1 MRGLREEDMHRLLAR
16 VEVTFRREK
25 RIDHRDRVL
34 GFVADDGNHVLPVL
48 TRQPVRVRC
57 EPPRQLAHVES
68 LGAAGRTE
76 NLTSLA
82 SVRAMLTNRSAPPA
96 TVTPVLI
103 YPDVR
108 AAVAWLDSAFGFKE
122 RVRIGDAHRA
132 QLRVGSDGSVVV
144 ADVRRDQ
151 VAPSEGV
158 VTQIVKVRVP
168 DVDAAFAR
176 ARDFGARV
184 LDEPQTS
191 EYGERSCVLEDLG
204 GHRWE
209 LTQTVR
215 DVEPE
220 EWGGVTVAPW

>member
-1 MRGLREEDMHRLLAR
+1 
-16 VEVTFRREK
+16 
-25 RIDHRDRVL
+25 
-34 GFVADDGNHVLPVL
+34 
-48 TRQPVRVRC
+48 
-57 EPPRQLAHVES
+57 
-68 LGAAGRTE
+68 
-76 NLTSLA
+76 
-82 SVRAMLTNRSAPPA
+82 MLTNRSAPPA

-108 AAVAWLDSAFGFKE
+108 AAVAWLESAFGFGE

-132 QLRVGSDGSVVV
+132 QMRVGADGSIVV

-151 VAPSEGV
+151 VAPGDGV
-158 VTQIVKVRVP
+158 VTHLVKVRVP

-184 LDEPQTS
+184 LEEPRTW
-191 EYGERSCVLEDLG
+191 EYGERSCVVEDLA

-209 LTQTVR
+209 LTQSVR

-220 EWGGVTVAPW
+220 EWGGTTVAPW

>member
-1 MRGLREEDMHRLLAR
+1 M
-16 VEVTFRREK
+16 
-25 RIDHRDRVL
+25 
-34 GFVADDGNHVLPVL
+34 
-48 TRQPVRVRC
+48 
-57 EPPRQLAHVES
+57 S
-68 LGAAGRTE
+68 
-76 NLTSLA
+76 
-82 SVRAMLTNRSAPPA
+82 TNRSAPPA

-108 AAVAWLDSAFGFKE
+108 AAVAWLESAFGFGE

-151 VAPSEGV
+151 VAPSDGV
-158 VTQIVKVRVP
+158 VTHVVKVRVP
-168 DVDAAFAR
+168 DVDAAFEQ

-184 LDEPQTS
+184 LEEPKTW
-191 EYGERSCVLEDLG
+191 EYGERSCLLEDLA

-220 EWGGVTVAPW
+220 EWGGTTVAPW